1 MVIDE
6 YGTICGLI
14 TIEDILEELVGE
26 IEDEHDVDLNEIIEI
41 ADNNFRVD
49 AKIELEEFIS
59 FFNLKID
66 PLSIDAETLGGLF
79 ISKFGVLPKTGDK
92 ITLENVSI
100 EVSDTNAR
108 RIKTFKVSKIT

>member
-1 MVIDE
+1 
-6 YGTICGLI
+6 
-14 TIEDILEELVGE
+14 
-26 IEDEHDVDLNEIIEI
+26 
-41 ADNNFRVD
+41 VD

-79 ISKFGVLPKTGDK
+79 ISKFGVLPKIGDK